1 MSTDSQ
7 LICGSHCCTEVDWQC
22 SRIHRGKSATQLIAE
37 YHRDRLQSTPLGKL
51 CTDASA

>member
-1 MSTDSQ
+1 MDRTFTLYFTWSDDKVCE
-7 LICGSHCCTEVDWQC
+7 LIA
-22 SRIHRGKSATQLIAE
+22 SATHLIAE